1 MKRTVRVPATTANL
15 GPGFDSFGCA
25 LGLYNTY
32 TFEAIPEGLEI
43 TGCAE
48 KYCNDRNLSVRA
60 YMMTLEEAGVPYTGL
75 RMEMLETQ
83 VPVSRGLGSSAAMIV
98 AGVVAANAEAGYPF
112 DNRKLLEIANRIEGH
127 PDNLAPAIYGGLTAS
142 MVNDGIPDTVS
153 YQMAEGLRFV
163 VCIPSFELAT
173 SKARKALPETY
184 PRADAV
190 FNLSHGAVLLKA
202 LETGNVPVISRA
214 LDDRLHQPYRYSL
227 IDEYET
233 VRRIAFDSGAIAFC
247 ISGAG
252 PTLLALTDDR
262 NFAGRL
268 AARLAK
274 ETVKGWKVLSPE
286 VDRQG
291 AIVTEEY

>member
-32 TFEAIPEGLEI
+32 TFEAIDEGLEI
-43 TGCAE
+43 FGCAE
-48 KYCNDRNLSVRA
+48 KYCNPKNLSVRA
-60 YMMTLEEAGVPYTGL
+60 YELTLKEAGVPYTGL

-112 DNRKLLEIANRIEGH
+112 DNRKMLEIATRIEGH
-127 PDNLAPAIYGGLTAS
+127 PDNLAPAFYGGLTAS
-142 MVNDGIPDTVS
+142 MMNDGIPDTVT
-153 YQMAEGLRFV
+153 YKMAEGLRFV
-163 VCIPSFELAT
+163 VCIPTFELPTA
-173 SKARKALPETY
+173 KARKALPETY
-184 PRADAV
+184 SRADAV
-190 FNLSHGAVLLKA
+190 YNLSHGAVLLKA
-202 LETGNVPVISRA
+202 LETGDKSVISRA
-214 LDDRLHQPYRYSL
+214 LNDRLHQPYRYSL
-227 IDEYET
+227 IPEYET
-233 VRRIAFDSGAIAFC
+233 VRRIALESGAIAFC

-268 AARLAK
+268 SARLAK
-274 ETVKGWKVLSPE
+274 ETKKGWKVLSPE
-286 VDRQG
+286 IDRHG
-291 AIVTEEY
+291 AIVTEE